1 MGRLRG
7 CLKKMEMEKKKQKP
21 VGIPSKKEATA
32 SQDKRIP
39 MHRWSDGVKTTIPI
53 RSFINPDSQIPTN
66 TILVI
71 GDGDLSYTLSLIKDH
86 FILEDSIITSVPEKS
101 EEALVKSFRCEDN
114 IAFLKNVKVLYGIDV
129 MKKLNLPQLIG
140 EARIARIVFN
150 HPHTGEGI
158 KDRDLN
164 IKSQKKLILQFLLQA
179 SLLLEDAHKAKD
191 RSISLVDPLKRSS
204 CMAMD
209 HSGSSSIG
217 TGGGCCGFGTGD
229 GVLST
234 IDTKKG
240 SKIEISTVSM
250 EPEIHLTVWEGDP
263 YDLWD
268 VKKLAFNG
276 CPKLALKESFPF
288 IHKRY
293 PSYAHQK
300 TNGHSQ
306 DSFAGR
312 KSRTY
317 VFVRKSK

>member
-7 CLKKMEMEKKKQKP
+7 CLKKMEIEKKKQKP
-21 VGIPSKKEATA
+21 VGIPSKKETTA
-32 SQDKRIP
+32 FQDKRIP

-71 GDGDLSYTLSLIKDH
+71 GDGDLSYTLSLIRDH
-86 FILEDSIITSVPEKS
+86 CILEDSIITSVPEKS
-101 EEALVKSFRCEDN
+101 EEALAKSFRCEDN
-114 IAFLKNVKVLYGIDV
+114 IASLKNVKILYGIDI
-129 MKKLNLPQLIG
+129 MKKLNLSQMIEG
-140 EARIARIVFN
+140 RIARIVFN

-179 SLLLEDAHKAKD
+179 SLLLEDAHKA
-191 RSISLVDPLKRSS
+191 ISLVDPLKRFS

-217 TGGGCCGFGTGD
+217 TGSGSGSHGSGHE
-229 GVLST
+229 VLST

-240 SKIEISTVSM
+240 SKIEISTVLM